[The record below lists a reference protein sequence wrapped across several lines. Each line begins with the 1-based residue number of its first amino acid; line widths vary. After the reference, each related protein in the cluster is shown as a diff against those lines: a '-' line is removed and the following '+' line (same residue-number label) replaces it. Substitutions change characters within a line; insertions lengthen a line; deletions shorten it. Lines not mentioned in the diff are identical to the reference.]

1 MNLFESLALVLVI
14 MLVSASIA
22 YNMQKGTPTMGNFTE
37 DLDQDLEE
45 KPKAKSKAKASD
57 KVFPT
62 EAAINQDG
70 VDVEF
75 EPVKPKKKR
84 KYYPKKPKTQ
94 K

>member
-1 MNLFESLALVLVI
+1 MNLLESLALVLAIV
-14 MLVSASIA
+14 LVSASIA

-45 KPKAKSKAKASD
+45 KPKAKAND

-70 VDVEF
+70 GEVE

>member
-1 MNLFESLALVLVI
+1 MTILESVSLVLVI
-14 MLVSASIA
+14 LLVSTAIA
-22 YNMQKGTPTMGNFTE
+22 YNMQKGTPTLGNFTE

-45 KPKAKSKAKASD
+45 KPKAKAKAKASD

-70 VDVEF
+70 GEVE
-75 EPVKPKKKR
+75 EPTKPKKKR

>member
-1 MNLFESLALVLVI
+1 MNLFESLTLVLVI
-14 MLVSASIA
+14 VLVSASIA
-22 YNMQKGTPTMGNFTE
+22 YNIQKGTPTMGDFTE

-70 VDVEF
+70 GQVE

>member
-1 MNLFESLALVLVI
+1 MTLIESLGLVAAIMVISVAL
-14 MLVSASIA
+14 A
-22 YNMQKGTPTMGNFTE
+22 YNLQKGTPTMGNFTE

-45 KPKAKSKAKASD
+45 KPKAKSKAKAND

-62 EAAINQDG
+62 EAVINQDG
-70 VDVEF
+70 GQVE

>member
-1 MNLFESLALVLVI
+1 MTILESVSLVLVI
-14 MLVSASIA
+14 LLVSTAIA
-22 YNMQKGTPTMGNFTE
+22 YNMQKGTPTLGNFTE

>member
-1 MNLFESLALVLVI
+1 

-37 DLDQDLEE
+37 DLDQDLED
-45 KPKAKSKAKASD
+45 KPKAKSKAKAND

-70 VDVEF
+70 GQVE
-75 EPVKPKKKR
+75 EPTKPKKKR